1 MKKKVLML
9 MFSLIL
15 LAALGCNDYEDGPA
29 ISFRGKL
36 DRLAIVKRWVTYY
49 SIDGVDQTAAVISA
63 LDTTSYK
70 THGIQFAV
78 SFSDGGE
85 IYCGS
90 DFGSGQWVWGDG
102 RKSLF
107 LTFCG
112 YPFPLLEWDIR
123 RLTNKDL
130 WVAKEANGINYELH
144 LEAP

>member
-1 MKKKVLML
+1 MNSKASI
-9 MFSLIL
+9 FIFLIL
-15 LAALGCNDYEDGPA
+15 LLAGLGCNDYEDGPA

-36 DRLAIVKRWVTYY
+36 DRLAVVERWVTYY
-49 SIDGVDQTAAVISA
+49 SIDGVDQTAAVVSA

-70 THGIQFAV
+70 TEGIRFALT
-78 SFSDGGE
+78 FQGGGE

-90 DFGSGQWVWGDG
+90 DFGPGQWIWGEG
-102 RKSLF
+102 KKSLY